1 MAEKKNESFTVTDRR
16 KFTIEGDVRPDA
28 PHEEET
34 STPAPAEPTPAAKA
48 PEPKSAESNVK
59 EFPKRA
65 VDAPSA
71 ADETEEADAISAEE
85 TRESADAYKKS
96 AAELDQHLAG
106 QMKEQGRSPKDF
118 EMNFEKLVASLYTT
132 AIMQLGLDPA
142 SGQMKYQPDII
153 AARQTVDMLSI
164 LQEKTKGN
172 LDAKETRLL
181 DSILYELRMA
191 YIEITKMLTQA
202 PPPAPGGKGNA

>member
-1 MAEKKNESFTVTDRR
+1 MAKKNEPQETFTVTDRR
-16 KFTIEGDVRPDA
+16 KFTVDGEVRPDA
-28 PHEEET
+28 PREEE
-34 STPAPAEPTPAAKA
+34 SSA
-48 PEPKSAESNVK
+48 PEPVVAPPPVESAAGSNVK
-59 EFPKRA
+59 EFPKRPVDTPAPEDEPAEHEA
-65 VDAPSA
+65 V
-71 ADETEEADAISAEE
+71 TAEE
-85 TRESADAYKKS
+85 KRASADAYQQS
-96 AAELDQHLAG
+96 LDSMDQHLSG
-106 QMKEQGRSPKDF
+106 QLKEQGRTAKDF
-118 EMNFEKLVASLYTT
+118 EMTFEKLVASLYTT

-153 AARQTVDMLSI
+153 AARQTVDMISI

-202 PPPAPGGKGNA
+202 PPPGGVGKI